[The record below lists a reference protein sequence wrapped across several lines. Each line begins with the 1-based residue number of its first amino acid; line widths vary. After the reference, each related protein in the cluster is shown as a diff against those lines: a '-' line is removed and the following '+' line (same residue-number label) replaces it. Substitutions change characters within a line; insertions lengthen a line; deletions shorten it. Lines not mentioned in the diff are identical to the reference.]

1 MTGVPDYFVWGHL
14 ISSCGSFANSID
26 RTRARTGVCSTA
38 IRARTFKRPSMMT
51 SSTSWRTTCI
61 GISAGL
67 GGPSEAG
74 PLHDAAR
81 HSFLR

>member
-1 MTGVPDYFVWGHL
+1 
-14 ISSCGSFANSID
+14 
-26 RTRARTGVCSTA
+26 
-38 IRARTFKRPSMMT
+38 MMT